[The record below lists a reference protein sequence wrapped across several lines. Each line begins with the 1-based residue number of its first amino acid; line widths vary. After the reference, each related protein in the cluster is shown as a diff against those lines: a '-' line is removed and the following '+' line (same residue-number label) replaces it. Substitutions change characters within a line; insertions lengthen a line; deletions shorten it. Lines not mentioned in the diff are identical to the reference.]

1 MKLVLSFN
9 ERKILERRGIIV
21 SFLSQPKNDS
31 ITIKKKYNLN
41 NISALIIKRLVKKNL
56 IHDKINLIIKEV
68 NNKLSTTEKI
78 RKFIIV
84 QDDFTQEN
92 GLLTP
97 TMKIKKS
104 LVFEKFKK
112 QIENLYS

>member
-1 MKLVLSFN
+1 M
-9 ERKILERRGIIV
+9 
-21 SFLSQPKNDS
+21 
-31 ITIKKKYNLN
+31 
-41 NISALIIKRLVKKNL
+41 ALLVKKNL
-56 IHDKINLIIKEV
+56 IHDRINLIIKEV

-112 QIENLYS
+112 QIENFFYAIDGKKHQLCSMQDGYNTLKLAIKASKF

>member
-1 MKLVLSFN
+1 M
-9 ERKILERRGIIV
+9 I
-21 SFLSQPKNDS
+21 
-31 ITIKKKYNLN
+31 
-41 NISALIIKRLVKKNL
+41 ALIVVNNELVKKNL